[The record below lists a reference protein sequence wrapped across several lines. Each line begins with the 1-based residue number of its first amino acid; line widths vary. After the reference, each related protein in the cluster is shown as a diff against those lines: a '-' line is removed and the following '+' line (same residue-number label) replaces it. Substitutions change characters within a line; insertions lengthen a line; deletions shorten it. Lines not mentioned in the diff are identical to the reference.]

1 MTQRRNDPVN
11 NGFGHYRQRK
21 VINLPAEMR
30 FGLDRYEQATLRLI
44 ADLDAFLAEEQQRT
58 RVRRGDPGE

>member
-11 NGFGHYRQRK
+11 NGRGHYRRK

-30 FGLDRYEQATLRLI
+30 FGLDRYERATLRLI
-44 ADLDAFLAEEQQRT
+44 ADLDAFLAEEQQRS
-58 RVRRGDPGE
+58 RARRGDPGE